1 MTTATKTAPKRKA
14 VIRRLSLRE
23 SLDLP
28 LVVIVLT
35 LFAIGLLM
43 IYSASWQFAINQGFS
58 EYKVVLR
65 QALIG
70 IAGIVGIV
78 ILTFIDYHSYQ
89 KYVVWGMG
97 LVILLCVGVLAF
109 GTETQF
115 GARRGLFGGSVQ
127 PSEFA
132 KLAVIVYL
140 SFWLYSKRNTA

>member
-1 MTTATKTAPKRKA
+1 MTTATKTIPKRKT

-28 LVVIVLT
+28 LAMIVIT

-58 EYKVVLR
+58 GYRVVFTSR
-65 QALIG
+65 PLIG
-70 IAGIVGIV
+70 LAGMVGIV

-97 LVILLCVGVLAF
+97 VVILLCLGVLAF

-115 GARRGLFGGSVQ
+115 RRPGVVSLVVQ
-127 PSEFA
+127 CNHQNS
-132 KLAVIVYL
+132 
-140 SFWLYSKRNTA
+140 RNWR